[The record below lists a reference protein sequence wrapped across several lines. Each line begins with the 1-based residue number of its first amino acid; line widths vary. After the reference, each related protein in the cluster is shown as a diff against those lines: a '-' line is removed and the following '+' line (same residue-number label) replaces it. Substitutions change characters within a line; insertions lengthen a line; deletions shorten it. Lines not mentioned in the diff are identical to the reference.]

1 MMFVKWRL
9 CIIGIMMCIITNTM
23 HAQTP
28 FDYKYAQDVF
38 NKLIRTINQS
48 SPAKPL
54 LEVVPDPNM
63 LAVTSGNGRITVGY
77 KLVDKCRSFGKDS
90 SNAIAHVLSHELTH
104 YYQNHFWSEQFGSA
118 YADVGWGEQM
128 QQSGKSLNVMRLY
141 ETQADEYG
149 MYYAFAAGYRT
160 LYMGD
165 KVLDSI
171 YTWFHLNEQ
180 LPGYPS
186 LTERKQIAVEAR
198 AQVAKLIPVFETG
211 NMCLTLAQIMGSE
224 QQMMLAKTAALQ
236 FDDIIAR
243 KMQTK
248 EMYNNAAV
256 ARMLSVLPMFPDSVQ
271 DLRFPFMIE
280 TGSILYRT
288 DRNRSATGETDPILV
303 DMMNTT
309 MEEAFVQLGNAV
321 KLDKQFY
328 PAWLNLAVLH
338 FLRGEFGSATD
349 ALQNASR
356 SMGEDHPLI
365 WSVDEMRAIIE
376 HAQNE
381 EAASTQLFA
390 SATKKGS
397 PTAEYNFSIL
407 TADVNIVT
415 QLLNTN
421 RSMTFAT
428 DTTEMIDNVP
438 VFEMLDKMSP
448 NRNGRFDLQ
457 NEQLV
462 IFNDTS
468 ATYFSAYV
476 RANFKPS
483 FNKLRFITSTD
494 NNAAHTT
501 KGLRKG
507 DAAQK
512 VIQLYGQPGAIL
524 LESRGEVYA
533 YPAQN
538 LFVYLSDDKV
548 TRWTYWWLK

>member
-1 MMFVKWRL
+1 
-9 CIIGIMMCIITNTM
+9 MCIISNAL
-23 HAQTP
+23 HAQTS
-28 FDYKYAQDVF
+28 FEVKYAYDVF

-48 SPAKPL
+48 TPAKPIL
-54 LEVVPDPNM
+54 DIAPDQTT
-63 LAVTSGNGRITVGY
+63 LAVTSGNGKIIIGY

-90 SNAIAHVLSHELTH
+90 SNALAHVLSHELTH

-160 LYMGD
+160 LYIGD

-171 YTWFHLNEQ
+171 YTWFHLDEQ

-186 LTERKQIAVEAR
+186 LTERKQIAVAAR
-198 AQVAKLIPVFETG
+198 TNVAKLIPVFETG

-224 QQMMLAKTAALQ
+224 QQMILAKTAALQ
-236 FDDIIAR
+236 FDDILAR

-256 ARMLSVLPMFPDSVQ
+256 ARMLSVLPMYPDSMQ
-271 DLRFPFMIE
+271 DLRLPFMIE

-288 DRNRSATGETDPILV
+288 DRSRSATGETDPVLV
-303 DMMNTT
+303 DSMLAT
-309 MEEAFVQLGNAV
+309 MEEAFAQLTSAV

-328 PAWLNLAVLH
+328 PAWMNLAILH
-338 FLRGEFGSATD
+338 FMRGEYGSATD

-356 SMGEDHPLI
+356 SMGEGHPLQ
-365 WSVDEMRAIIE
+365 WSVDEMRALLAYARAE
-376 HAQNE
+376 QTT
-381 EAASTQLFA
+381 STQLFA
-390 SATKKGS
+390 SATQKGS
-397 PTAEYNFSIL
+397 PTAQYNFSML
-407 TADVNIVT
+407 TADAAIVT
-415 QLLNTN
+415 QLLTAN
-421 RSMTFAT
+421 RTMPFAT
-428 DTTEMIDNVP
+428 DTTEMIDTKP
-438 VFEMLDKMSP
+438 VFDMLDNMSP
-448 NRNGRFDLQ
+448 NRHGRFDLQ

-462 IFNDTS
+462 IFSDTS
-468 ATYFSAYV
+468 AAYISVFV

-483 FNKLRFITSTD
+483 FNKLRFITSAD
-494 NNAAHTT
+494 NNAVTTT
-501 KGLRKG
+501 KGLHKG

-512 VIQLYGQPGAIL
+512 MTQLYGEPSAIL
-524 LESRGEVYA
+524 LESRGEIYA

-538 LFVYLSDDKV
+538 LFIYLSDGKV
-548 TRWTYWWLK
+548 TKWTYWWLK